1 MTNDGAHGF
10 FGDGVDH
17 FVHGGGELFDEVAHK
32 FRNIG
37 FSLAERWQRNREN
50 IQAIVQILSEFTV
63 TDHLPQISIGRR
75 DHTNIDARG
84 TSAAYG
90 LELALLE
97 HAEQLGLKLQWHV
110 SNFIKKQCAAVR
122 QRKPADM
129 RINRSGKG
137 SAFVPE
143 KLTFEKTGRHR
154 RTVHFDEIPAAARAE
169 LVNRARDNLLA
180 RPGFAGDQD
189 GGVGWRHGLDFREDG
204 AEAPTA
210 PHDRLQERSFDALPP
225 AHHGFIKTI

>member
-17 FVHGGGELFDEVAHK
+17 FVHGGGELFDEVPYK
-32 FRNIG
+32 LRNIR
-37 FSLAERWQRNREN
+37 FSFAERWQRNREN

-63 TDHLPQISIGRR
+63 TNHLPQVLIGRR
-75 DHTNIDARG
+75 DDTNIDARG
-84 TSAAYG
+84 TGAAYG

-97 HAEQLGLKLQWHV
+97 HTEQLRLKLHWHV
-110 SNFIKKQCAAVR
+110 ADFIQKQCAAVR
-122 QRKPADM
+122 QRKPADV
-129 RINRSGKG
+129 RIDSSGEG

-143 KLTFEKTGRHR
+143 KLAFEKTGRHR
-154 RTVHFDEIPAAARAE
+154 RTVHFDEIPAAPRAK

-189 GGVGWRHGLDFREDG
+189 GGVCWSHGLDFCEDG
-204 AEAPTA
+204 AQAA
-210 PHDRLQERSFDALPP
+210 AASHDCLDESRFDTFRPG
-225 AHHGFIKTI
+225 HCWC